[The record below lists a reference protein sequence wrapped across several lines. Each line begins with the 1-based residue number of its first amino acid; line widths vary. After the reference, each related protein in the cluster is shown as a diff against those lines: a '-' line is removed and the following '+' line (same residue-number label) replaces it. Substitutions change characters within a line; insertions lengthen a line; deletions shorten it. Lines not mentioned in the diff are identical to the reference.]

1 MKRYTMEDLK
11 KRISK
16 KYHSMID
23 WEATMFCGFHGS
35 LVLIEN
41 DQTHANGQARY
52 IINEPVSHFNWYL
65 KKISENPGFDW

>member
-1 MKRYTMEDLK
+1 MKRYTEEELK

-23 WEATMFCGFHGS
+23 WPATMFCGFDGC

-41 DQTHANGQARY
+41 EETHARGQ
-52 IINEPVSHFNWYL
+52 
-65 KKISENPGFDW
+65 